1 MVGQTLRR
9 PLTAYNTSRTPRPNR
24 HGDARV

>member
-9 PLTAYNTSRTPRPNR
+9 
-24 HGDARV
+24 